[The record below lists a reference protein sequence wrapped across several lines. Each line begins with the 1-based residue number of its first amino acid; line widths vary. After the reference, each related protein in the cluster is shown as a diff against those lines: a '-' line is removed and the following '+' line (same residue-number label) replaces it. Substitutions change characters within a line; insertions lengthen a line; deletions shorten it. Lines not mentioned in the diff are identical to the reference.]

1 MTPEEKKIEAT
12 AKQLAGF
19 SPLQEVD
26 EEERYYQSHK
36 CTTYDACLKMSKS
49 DAAKEYWQKGM
60 YSEEEV
66 DALSSEIVDL
76 KQYIYS
82 KEIDSRNERERDVEF
97 LKEIKDNLTKYFNR
111 QDVTSGDYAMQM
123 IEDWIRE
130 LSKKK
135 VK

>member
-36 CTTYDACLKMSKS
+36 CNTYDACLKMSKS
-49 DAAKEYWQKGM
+49 DAVKDYWQKGM

-66 DALSSEIVDL
+66 IHLICKAREELPAPELCYSPFKTKIENTNEVNNGVVDWFE
-76 KQYIYS
+76 Q
-82 KEIDSRNERERDVEF
+82 N
-97 LKEIKDNLTKYFNR
+97 
-111 QDVTSGDYAMQM
+111 
-123 IEDWIRE
+123 
-130 LSKKK
+130 KKN